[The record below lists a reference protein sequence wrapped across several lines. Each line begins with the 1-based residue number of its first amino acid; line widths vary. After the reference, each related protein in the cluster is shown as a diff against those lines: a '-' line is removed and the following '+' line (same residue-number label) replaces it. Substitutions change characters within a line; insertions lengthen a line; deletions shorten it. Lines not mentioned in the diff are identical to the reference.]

1 MKIWIHAA
9 RLRTLPLSLSGI
21 ILGGFIAQFYH
32 SFDILLFALA
42 CFTTLFLQILS
53 NYANDYGDGVKGT
66 DEIRTGEM
74 RAVAAGKI
82 SARAMKNGVIL
93 MALLSLISAL
103 LLLFLAYYPA
113 HLGSLFFYI
122 FLGLLCIWAAIQY
135 TVGKKAY
142 GYRGLGDIFVFLCF
156 GLISVIGTTMLFTK
170 SFIPT
175 LLLPASAIGLLST
188 AVLNLNNMRDLPQDK
203 EKGKIT
209 IPVKIGMAKAKK
221 YHSVLLFLPF
231 ILMDIYF
238 IINDVSLPG
247 YFFNALLP
255 FAQKMNIRVTEN
267 VIPAELDGELKKTA
281 LLTLVFAIFC
291 GLGLVFN

>member
-21 ILGGFIAQFYH
+21 ILGSFIAKFYQ
-32 SFDILLFALA
+32 SFDFLLFALA
-42 CFTTLFLQILS
+42 CLTTLLLQVLS
-53 NYANDYGDGVKGT
+53 NYANDYGDGIKGT

-82 SARAMKNGVIL
+82 SAHAMKNAVIIT
-93 MALLSLISAL
+93 ALLSLLSAL

-113 HLGSLFFYI
+113 HLALLLSYI
-122 FLGLLCIWAAIQY
+122 FLGLVCIWAAIQY

-156 GLISVIGTTMLFTK
+156 GLIAVIGTTMLFTK

-203 EKGKIT
+203 DKGKIT
-209 IPVKIGMAKAKK
+209 IPVKIGVAKAKR
-221 YHSVLLFLPF
+221 YHSILLFSPF
-231 ILMDIYF
+231 ILMNIYF
-238 IINDVSLPG
+238 IINQVPLPA
-247 YFFNALLP
+247 YFFNVLLP
-255 FAQKMNIRVTEN
+255 FAQKMNIRVMEN
-267 VIPAELDGELKKTA
+267 VIPAELDSELKKTA
-281 LLTLVFAIFC
+281 LLTLVFALFC
-291 GLGLVFN
+291 GIGLVFN